1 MSDLLSPLL
10 VVMNDEG
17 HAYVSF
23 CALMSR
29 LKSNFYPD
37 GKAMTKKFEHL
48 SQGLLFYDPE
58 FYAYLKLRHADD
70 LLYCYRW
77 LLLEMKRE
85 FSFEDS
91 CSALEVLWSSLPPV
105 MQTENKTGVKLY
117 EHRFRSKKPPKV
129 AYPVPY
135 ATGKNN
141 SGGGGGANGD
151 KNGPPGAIPGTAKR
165 ETVFT
170 SVVSLR
176 KRLTSLEAEMAS
188 AGSGSDSSGQSRA
201 RIQSAGSA
209 EDKITARE
217 KKQNHRR
224 NQLTKSKSLLSRNG
238 STESGSSVP
247 GAPAG
252 TPNPSEEA
260 GNSSSRKVNDLNDFY
275 KLSPSSSSTVVKKVV
290 PTTSTPSRVHL
301 ATTCNKGSEDNQAG
315 DDSAA
320 ALSESDPDDEDD
332 LSDSEGGGI
341 NYSMC
346 KDLNLPFNRLPSPT
360 QFGDG
365 NPFLMFMCIAC
376 ILQHRNYIME
386 QQLDYQE
393 IAMFFDRMVRRH
405 DVKKTLRLARKMF
418 AEYLNDEWKR
428 DFNSTPSDAF
438 KPC

>member
-10 VVMNDEG
+10 FVMNDEG

-91 CSALEVLWSSLPPV
+91 CSALEVLWSSLPPA
-105 MQTENKTGVKLY
+105 MQTENNTGVKLY
-117 EHRFRSKKPPKV
+117 EHRFRSKKPPKI

-135 ATGKNN
+135 
-141 SGGGGGANGD
+141 SSSSSSNGD
-151 KNGPPGAIPGTAKR
+151 KPGPAIPGCSKR

-188 AGSGSDSSGQSRA
+188 PGSGSSSDSSNQSRA
-201 RIQSAGSA
+201 RIQSASSA
-209 EDKITARE
+209 EEKQTAKE
-217 KKQNHRR
+217 KKQNRRR

-238 STESGSSVP
+238 SSESGSSVP
-247 GAPAG
+247 GGPSG
-252 TPNPSEEA
+252 TPEET
-260 GNSSSRKVNDLNDFY
+260 NTSKKVNDLNDFY
-275 KLSPSSSSTVVKKVV
+275 KLSPSSSTGVGVKKVV
-290 PTTSTPSRVHL
+290 PPVGTPSSVHM
-301 ATTCNKGSEDNQAG
+301 ATVSNNKGSEDLTG
-315 DDSAA
+315 EVL
-320 ALSESDPDDEDD
+320 LSESDPDDEDG
-332 LSDSEGGGI
+332 LSESEGI

-346 KDLNLPFNRLPSPT
+346 KELNLPFNRLPAPT

-418 AEYLNDEWKR
+418 AEYLNDDWKR
-428 DFNSTPSDAF
+428 DLNSSPSDAF